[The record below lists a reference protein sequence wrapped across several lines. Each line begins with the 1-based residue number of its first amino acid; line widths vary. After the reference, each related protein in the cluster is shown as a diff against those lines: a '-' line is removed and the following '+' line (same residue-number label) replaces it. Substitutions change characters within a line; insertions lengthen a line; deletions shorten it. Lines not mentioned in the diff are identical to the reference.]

1 MPNQT
6 KIAGKV
12 LDCGEAS
19 IYVQHCLSIVCLG
32 EVMTIAPVARHLST
46 AVFSQQLSIG

>member
-6 KIAGKV
+6 KIAGKM

-19 IYVQHCLSIVCLG
+19 IYVLRFGLCLPAFRKVYFY
-32 EVMTIAPVARHLST
+32 ARCRRS
-46 AVFSQQLSIG
+46 

>member
-19 IYVQHCLSIVCLG
+19 IYVPRV
-32 EVMTIAPVARHLST
+32 VARVSSR
-46 AVFSQQLSIG
+46 VSRPS

>member
-19 IYVQHCLSIVCLG
+19 IYVLHCAGYRCNLRKRAVIVPKF
-32 EVMTIAPVARHLST
+32 EAA
-46 AVFSQQLSIG
+46 